1 MADAVASPRGAQG
14 GPAQP
19 IRTLLDFVAWAIG
32 CDTPSSGAK
41 QAPFLLDE
49 LPALGEASRRMQ
61 VLQPDLVTHLDRAC
75 HLRCVARAINAGY
88 GRRTGHP
95 L

>member
-1 MADAVASPRGAQG
+1 VADAVASPRGAQG

-32 CDTPSSGAK
+32 CNAPPGAK

-61 VLQPDLVTHLDRAC
+61 VR
-75 HLRCVARAINAGY
+75 
-88 GRRTGHP
+88 
-95 L
+95 

>member
-1 MADAVASPRGAQG
+1 MTIADAAASLRGAQG

-32 CDTPSSGAK
+32 CDPPPGAK
-41 QAPFLLDE
+41 QTRFLLDE

-61 VLQPDLVTHLDRAC
+61 VLQPRF
-75 HLRCVARAINAGY
+75 
-88 GRRTGHP
+88 
-95 L
+95 